1 MVTCI
6 RMVGSTTCVKFRKQ
20 SELCVAC
27 ADKSVR
33 LYDIRNLHKPVIQF
47 NESQHAKAVSYVS
60 LSGEH
65 IVSSGIDSSV
75 RVWSEYGELVRE
87 YSSHKNHR
95 HFTGLSSTSELISV
109 GSEDNKVFVYNKHLQ
124 SSVLARVLYSES
136 PHTFVS
142 CVSFDLSGEFLVAA
156 NSVGFVSLLRLEK
169 YNSEI

>member
-6 RMVGSTTCVKFRKQ
+6 RMVESTTCVKFRKH
-20 SELCVAC
+20 SELCVTC

-33 LYDIRNLHKPVIQF
+33 LYDIRSIHKPVIQF
-47 NESQHAKAVSYVS
+47 NGSQHSKAVSYVS

-65 IVSSGIDSSV
+65 IVSSGIDSCV
-75 RVWSEYGELVRE
+75 RVWSEYGESIRE

-109 GSEDNKVFVYNKHLQ
+109 GSEDNRVFVYNKQFRSPVYTRGLH
-124 SSVLARVLYSES
+124 SKH

-142 CVSFDLSGEFLVAA
+142 SVTFDLAGNFLVAA
-156 NSVGFVSLLRLEK
+156 NSVGYVSLLRLEK
-169 YNSEI
+169 